1 MFSIQFLHNKQIT
14 FPIEYLCL
22 LLNSHKELLI
32 KKFLLSVN
40 DGENLILTIVFSLSI
55 IISLFQTSGRILERS
70 NMSDYV
76 ESEKEAKEY
85 NRLLQHVLLQSQVKT
100 RLYTLEKEYIIFYQF
115 FIQ

>member
-1 MFSIQFLHNKQIT
+1 
-14 FPIEYLCL
+14 
-22 LLNSHKELLI
+22 
-32 KKFLLSVN
+32 
-40 DGENLILTIVFSLSI
+40 
-55 IISLFQTSGRILERS
+55 
-70 NMSDYV
+70 MSDYV